1 MTCIKAP
8 SPVPVQDAIIIAT
21 EGNSVMPHYH
31 AVVWLD
37 HAEAR
42 VFQFGRDEVERFVV
56 HGHKHHL
63 HHKSGAIGSG
73 KDAADTAFFAAIGH
87 ALEGSSEILVLGPG
101 AAKLEFIRHAH
112 KALPQLEAKILG
124 VETVDHP
131 SDGQIVAYARKYFI
145 AKDRMRPLLA
155 PA

>member
-1 MTCIKAP
+1 MT
-8 SPVPVQDAIIIAT
+8 
-21 EGNSVMPHYH
+21 HHH

-42 VFQFGRDEVERFVV
+42 VFQFNRDEAEKLVV

-63 HHKSGAIGSG
+63 HHKAGAIGSG
-73 KDAADTAFFAAIGH
+73 RDAADTGFFDAIAAT
-87 ALEGSSEILVLGPG
+87 LETCGEVLLLGPG
-101 AAKLEFIRHAH
+101 AAKLEFIRYTHRTKPA
-112 KALPQLEAKILG
+112 LEAKIAG

-131 SDGQIVAYARKYFI
+131 SDGQIVAYARKYFV

-155 PA
+155 HPA